1 MKRRIYLELGITLLV
16 GFLIGFFV
24 NSLVTNK
31 RINDF
36 SAHKG
41 EVMFWRHALTEVGAT
56 EEQKQII
63 YPIIKDYSD
72 ETREILQ
79 ESWKQL
85 PLIWK
90 EMEKEIMLELTPEQQ
105 KQIKVIKEEHKA
117 HGPNEVKGKG
127 NQKHKDGRMNK
138 QEERPRRG
146 QGEGQGEGQAPRQE
160 R

>member
-31 RINDF
+31 RIEEF

-41 EVMFWRHALTEVGAT
+41 EMMFWRRALSEVGAS
-56 EEQKQII
+56 EKQKQAIF
-63 YPIIKDYSD
+63 PIIKNYSE
-72 ETREILQ
+72 ETRGILQ

-85 PLIWK
+85 PPIWK
-90 EMEKEIMLELTPEQQ
+90 EMQEEIMNELTPDQQ
-105 KQIKVIKEEHKA
+105 KQIKAIQEEHKDRM
-117 HGPNEVKGKG
+117 PKEIKGKG

-138 QEERPRRG
+138 QGERPRRE
-146 QGEGQGEGQAPRQE
+146 QGERQ
-160 R
+160 RQSQQK